1 MRFDELDLED
11 AVLDGLYD
19 MNFEETTPV
28 QALTIPIILEG
39 KDIIACAQTG
49 TGKTAAYVLPIISE
63 LSRYSFPKDAVNA
76 VIMAPTRELA
86 QQIDQQ
92 IQGFTYFI
100 PGISAVAVYGGTDGI
115 TWEQQK
121 RGMELGA
128 DIVIATPGR
137 LLSHIKLGTVDLSK
151 VSFFVLD
158 EADRMLD
165 MGFYDDIMQ
174 VYKQLPANCQT
185 IMFSATMPPKIQQMA
200 NKILKDPVEIKIA
213 VSKPAEK
220 IKQSAYICYET
231 QKIPILKHIFKETPP
246 HRVIVFSS
254 SKLKVKT
261 LARELRKLNFK
272 IGEMHSDLDQ
282 TQRDNVML
290 DFKSGKINVIVATD
304 ILSRGIDID
313 DIEMVVNFDVP
324 REAEDYVHRIGRTAR
339 ADRDGRAVTF
349 VAPDDMI
356 RLRKIERLLEK
367 EVPKAEVS
375 AALGETPQY
384 NSDSA
389 RGQKG
394 RGRQS
399 GSRRKPRRTEGQKQ
413 AGSSNNKKQKP
424 AGDLRPAEAQKP
436 TGGQNADG
444 KQKEGSARRHGR
456 RRNRG
461 HRKAGSESSA
471 NSSTSSAESTK

>member
-1 MRFDELDLED
+1 
-11 AVLDGLYD
+11 
-19 MNFEETTPV
+19 
-28 QALTIPIILEG
+28 
-39 KDIIACAQTG
+39 
-49 TGKTAAYVLPIISE
+49 
-63 LSRYSFPKDAVNA
+63 
-76 VIMAPTRELA
+76 
-86 QQIDQQ
+86 
-92 IQGFTYFI
+92 
-100 PGISAVAVYGGTDGI
+100 
-115 TWEQQK
+115 
-121 RGMELGA
+121 
-128 DIVIATPGR
+128 
-137 LLSHIKLGTVDLSK
+137 
-151 VSFFVLD
+151 
-158 EADRMLD
+158 
-165 MGFYDDIMQ
+165 
-174 VYKQLPANCQT
+174 
-185 IMFSATMPPKIQQMA
+185 MA